1 MRVAPRVCVVGLGL
15 ALAGCTTFGKRS
27 ATPAPPTAGAAAP
40 APTAAAGGLPP
51 DRALQPAALT
61 GILAGQ
67 VIDSYDRRPPQTF
80 IQVSEPASGA
90 APIEVAADGQGYFT
104 IQGLQPGHHYQLT
117 ARARNGDRVL
127 AGTTWA
133 TPPDP
138 KLLIRISE
146 DYASPGTPP
155 LPGAPAVPG
164 AATTPPI
171 RTPAAPTP
179 PPPTPPTPSDQGWSP
194 TAGIQMPAAPHR
206 PADIGRPEGAA
217 GAPPLAPAAP
227 PRPQDIAD
235 QRAIAAN
242 PSPPCV
248 TPGQGWV
255 PPAGESQ
262 ATLPQSRPPQ
272 APFCALT
279 GQTLYDFAL
288 EDIQGQEWHYRRD
301 HRGRLV
307 LLDFWGTW
315 CSPCRQAVPH
325 LRIWQQRFG
334 PSGLE
339 VIGIAYEQGT
349 PAEQAQK
356 VRRVADRLQI
366 NYRLLLGGAMAQ
378 CPVRS
383 QFGVAAFP
391 TLVLLDE
398 SGRIIWRSSGLE
410 SPQVAELDAIFR
422 QRLGAH

>member
-1 MRVAPRVCVVGLGL
+1 MRVAPWVCVVGLSL
-15 ALAGCTTFGKRS
+15 AAGCTTFGKKS
-27 ATPAPPTAGAAAP
+27 GVPATPTAGAAAP
-40 APTAAAGGLPP
+40 APASTAGGPP
-51 DRALQPAALT
+51 RDNPLQPAALS

-80 IQVSEPASGA
+80 IQVNEPGSGA

-138 KLLIRISE
+138 KLLIRVSE
-146 DYASPGTPP
+146 DYATPATPP
-155 LPGAPAVPG
+155 VPGAPAVPG

-171 RTPAAPTP
+171 ATPAAPTP

-194 TAGIQMPAAPHR
+194 TAGIQAPPQPR
-206 PADIGRPEGAA
+206 RSAEIDRPEGVPAT
-217 GAPPLAPAAP
+217 APPMSTVP

-235 QRAIAAN
+235 QRAVAAN

-255 PPAGESQ
+255 PPAPDPQ
-262 ATLPQSRPPQ
+262 TALPQSRPPQ

-288 EDIQGQEWHYRRD
+288 QDLQGQEWQYRRD

-315 CSPCRQAVPH
+315 CGACCQAIPH

-334 PSGLE
+334 PAGLE
-339 VIGIAYEQGT
+339 VVGIAYEQGT
-349 PAEQAQK
+349 PEEKSRK

-366 NYRLLLGGAMAQ
+366 NYRLLLGGETAR
-378 CPVRS
+378 CPVRG

-391 TLVLLDE
+391 TVILLDE
-398 SGRIIWRSSGLE
+398 GGRIIWRSTGLE
-410 SPQVAELDAIFR
+410 APQVAELDAILR